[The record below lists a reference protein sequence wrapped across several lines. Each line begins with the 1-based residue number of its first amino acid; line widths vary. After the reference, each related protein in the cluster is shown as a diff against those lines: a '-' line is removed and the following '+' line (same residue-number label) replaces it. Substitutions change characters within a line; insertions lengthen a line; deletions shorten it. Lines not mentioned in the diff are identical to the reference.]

1 MLLEFVSLV
10 KTAINMLV
18 AILFRLIIQNSVVVV
33 HNYYVS
39 GHPVE
44 ATPTG
49 LFGNVGRPV
58 M

>member
-1 MLLEFVSLV
+1 M
-10 KTAINMLV
+10 
-18 AILFRLIIQNSVVVV
+18 IIQLDLCIPLCHSILV

-49 LFGNVGRPV
+49 LFLHVGRARRV
-58 M
+58 VYFLMFKWIELGRK